1 MSFFG
6 KILTGLICI
15 VSLFLMWVSIT
26 VYATHKNWKE
36 DAEALQRQLAQA
48 TSTNEQL
55 TSDRRSL
62 ESRLTAENEAAL
74 QEVRKL
80 ESERVA
86 LMSENAT
93 LQSDLDQLRQKER
106 ANTAAVASTQANNEK
121 LTAEVEIL
129 RAQIREHQQA
139 RDEAFATMVK
149 ATDELH
155 QAQGELTSLRERNL
169 QIVSELGTK
178 TLLLNENGID
188 PNTDPEA
195 IVPRVRGE
203 VFATRRTAGSQL
215 IEVSIG
221 ADDGLKPGHTVEVF
235 RGERYLGRAE
245 ILTTEPDRA
254 VGRVLRQFQQGEIQ
268 EGDHVATRLR
278 IG

>member
-6 KILTGLICI
+6 KILTFLILIISVCLMV
-15 VSLFLMWVSIT
+15 VSVA

-36 DAEALQRQLAQA
+36 DAVALQSQLSQA
-48 TSTNEQL
+48 RATNEQL
-55 TSDRRSL
+55 ESERRSL

-74 QEVRKL
+74 QEVSKL
-80 ESERVA
+80 ESERDTLIA
-86 LMSENAT
+86 ENAT
-93 LQSDLDQLRQKER
+93 LQSDLDQLRQTQR
-106 ANTAAVASTQANNEK
+106 ANTAAVAATQANNQK
-121 LTAEVEIL
+121 LTAEVETL
-129 RAQIREHQQA
+129 REQIREHQQA
-139 RDEAFATMVK
+139 RDDAFSTMVR

-155 QAQGELTSLRERNL
+155 QKQGELTSVRERNMQL
-169 QIVSELGTK
+169 VSELGTK

-203 VFATRRTAGSQL
+203 VYATSRSAGSQL

-235 RGERYLGRAE
+235 RGDRYLGRAE

-268 EGDHVATRLR
+268 EGDDVATRLR
-278 IG
+278 VS